1 MIVCGNPVI
10 GQVVGAGS
18 HRVVENVETTTTCIR
33 YVPSVLSCQA
43 SVRTKRSEPCSEPQR
58 PSGNLSCSRELGSNE
73 EMGGYRRKADL
84 RSIE

>member
-1 MIVCGNPVI
+1 MVCGNPVI

-43 SVRTKRSEPCSEPQR
+43 SVRAKRSESCSAPQR
-58 PSGNLSCSRELGSNE
+58 PRRQLSCSRELGSNE
-73 EMGGYRRKADL
+73 EMGGLLQRGRPHVD
-84 RSIE
+84 